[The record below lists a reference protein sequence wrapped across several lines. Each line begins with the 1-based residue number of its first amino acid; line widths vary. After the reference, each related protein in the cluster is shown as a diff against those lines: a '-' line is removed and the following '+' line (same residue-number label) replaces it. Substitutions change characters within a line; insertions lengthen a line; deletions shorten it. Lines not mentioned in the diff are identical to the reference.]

1 MKNAHFT
8 VAMSILAAV
17 AGAAA
22 AVGATT
28 YLESPKPTA
37 PVHQTRSAVLTP
49 HDTPTIKPIPAG
61 PRLHG
66 VNA

>member
-28 YLESPKPTA
+28 YLESPKPTT
-37 PVHQTRSAVLTP
+37 PVHHARLAILTP
-49 HDTPTIKPIPAG
+49 HDAPTIKPIPAG